1 MFWNDFNNLKFEKI
15 IKKYARDNFGVR
27 TKRMVK
33 RFLHKGGI
41 YDKLRVNR

>member
-15 IKKYARDNFGVR
+15 IKKYARDSFGVR